1 MNVRAHAVR
10 IAVTLPLLLAACGGP
25 EERKAAYL
33 ERGRAQL
40 EQNNLDK
47 ARVEFSNVLQIDPKD
62 VGARYLL
69 ARTLEQKQDLRGA
82 AGHYLR
88 VIEEDP
94 THTEARV
101 KMGEYYLLGG
111 VPEKTMEQVTEILKR
126 DPNNVDAL
134 VLRGSVKAQAGDVG
148 VALEDARKAM
158 ELAPDNAN
166 AVVLAASL
174 HLRRKD
180 TDRAITLLKSSIARH
195 PDSMGL
201 RATLAKVYFD
211 AGRHGDAEQ
220 ELAAIVE
227 SEPSRLAHR
236 LRLATFYTNAR
247 RLDDAEHLLREAV
260 VKVDARQR
268 TRAKLALADF
278 LLNQRGAGQ
287 AIATLEGWVNA
298 DPGAYELR
306 FALGNAYEGSGDV
319 AKARRLYEAVAAN
332 GEESAQAVA
341 ARTRLAALW
350 MRQKQADKAEPLI
363 AEVLNVNA
371 RDKDALTMRGQIAMA
386 RQDYTAAIGDFRS
399 VLKNYP
405 DSIRAQR
412 LLARAHFLNRE
423 PALARDTLKKA
434 VDAYPEDLALR
445 TDYVRLLA
453 QTGDRRGVVDQLNE
467 MLKRTPD
474 NFVALEALFKV
485 HAVSEDWDAAID
497 AAGRLKASHPDRPH
511 GYYFAGLV
519 RQAQHQLEASV
530 AEFEGALARA
540 PGSIEPLSRLV
551 KSYVALDQRGEAM
564 ARLEKAAAERR
575 ENPVPHNLMGELLLL
590 DNKPGQAIAKFRE
603 ASGLNPKW
611 HVPHAN
617 TAVAFEAQGNTGAA
631 AKALQAGIAATSGSA
646 ALIVALASLHERE
659 GQYEEAI
666 AQYEAALDNAP
677 DALVIANNLAMLL
690 VDHRTD
696 TRSIERARKLIEP
709 LKSPRNAA
717 FLDTVG
723 WVQVHAG
730 EVDAALSNLEQAVKS
745 APDTPALHYHLGVAY
760 IRKGER
766 DSALTSLRRAVDTD
780 MPYQGLDKAR
790 AALQDLQSAG

>member
-25 EERKAAYL
+25 EQRKAAYM

-40 EQNNLDK
+40 EKNNLDK
-47 ARVEFSNVLQIDPKD
+47 ARIEFSNVLQIDPKD
-62 VGARYLL
+62 VEARYLL

-94 THTEARV
+94 AHAEARV
-101 KMGEYYLLGG
+101 RMGEYYLLGG
-111 VPEKTMEQVTEILKR
+111 APEKTMEQVTEILTR
-126 DPNNVDAL
+126 DPDNVDAL
-134 VLRGSVKAQAGDVG
+134 VLRGSVKAQAGETG
-148 VALEDARKAM
+148 VALDDARKAM

-166 AVVLAASL
+166 AAVLAASL

-180 TDRAITLLKSSIARH
+180 TDRAITVLKSSIARH

-220 ELAAIVE
+220 ELAAIVA

-260 VKVDARQR
+260 VKVDAKQR
-268 TRAKLALADF
+268 ARAKLALADF

-287 AIATLEGWVNA
+287 AIAALEGWVNA

-319 AKARRLYEAVAAN
+319 AKARRLYEAVAAD
-332 GEESAQAVA
+332 GEERAQAVA
-341 ARTRLAALW
+341 AKTRLAALW
-350 MRQKQADKAEPLI
+350 MRQKQADRAEPLI

-399 VLKNYP
+399 VLKNHP

-423 PALARDTLKKA
+423 QALARDTLKKA

-445 TDYVRLLA
+445 SDYVRLLA

-467 MLKRTPD
+467 MLKMAPD

-497 AAGRLKASHPDRPH
+497 AAGRLKARHPDRSH

-540 PGSIEPLSRLV
+540 PGSIEPLSQLV

-590 DNKPGQAIAKFRE
+590 DNKSEQAIAKFRE

-617 TAVAFEAQGNTGAA
+617 TAIAFEAQGNTGAA
-631 AKALQAGIAATSGSA
+631 AKALQAGIAATSGSPV
-646 ALIVALASLHERE
+646 LIVALANLHERNS
-659 GQYEEAI
+659 QYEEAI

-696 TRSIERARKLIEP
+696 ARSIERARKLIEP
-709 LKSPRNAA
+709 LKSARNAA

-730 EVDAALSNLEQAVKS
+730 EVDAALPNLEQAVKS

-766 DSALTSLRRAVDTD
+766 DNALSALRRAVDTD
-780 MPYQGLDKAR
+780 VPYQDLDKAR